1 MTNPLEEYLE
11 EKHAGAGDF
20 TGHMG
25 QAFMGGLGTAV
36 AAGAVAATG
45 MAASHIYDAV
55 TKARDFKDM
64 LRSPFNQDLHSLY
77 AERPKEFN
85 AAYSSLRVMN
95 PSFSKDPMVAGT
107 YLRRMMT
114 FTPEAAGGALL
125 ESLQYRK
132 SEPEN
137 PLEKAFLGGA
147 AHGAGQGYGES
158 VKAQHQVAREG
169 RDAQKTLAMS
179 QLGHEQ
185 KLQQQSHSD
194 FLRQRPPPPPK
205 EGETAPPP
213 PQMRS
218 PAWYAQHAAMFR

>member
-1 MTNPLEEYLE
+1 MTNPLDEYLE
-11 EKHAGAGDF
+11 EKHAADGGFA
-20 TGHMG
+20 GHMG
-25 QAFMGGLGTAV
+25 SAFMGGLGTAV

-64 LRSPFNQDLHSLY
+64 LRSPFNQDLHGLY
-77 AERPKEFN
+77 TERPREFN
-85 AAYSSLRVMN
+85 AAYSSLRSMN
-95 PSFSKDPMVAGT
+95 PSFAKDPMIAGS

-114 FTPEAAGGALL
+114 FTPEAAGSAIL

-137 PLEKAFLGGA
+137 PLEKAFMGGA
-147 AHGAGQGYGES
+147 QHGAGQGYGES
-158 VKAQHQVAREG
+158 VKAEHQVKREG

-185 KLQQQSHSD
+185 KLQQQSHAD
-194 FLRQRPPPPPK
+194 FMRQRPPK
-205 EGETAPPP
+205 EGEEGTHV
-213 PQMRS
+213 MRS